1 MPYPEMLHLAGWE
14 ITDHRDLT
22 GVYEVTLGRM
32 LEKLETHA
40 EEIANLIGDD
50 DAADER
56 ARRRAALEAVEQGL
70 LRRELFGV
78 VPKAWEK

>member
-1 MPYPEMLHLAGWE
+1 MLRQTGWA
-14 ITDHRDLT
+14 ITDYRDLT
-22 GVYEVTLGRM
+22 GEYEVTLGRM
-32 LEKLETHA
+32 LEKLEIYA

-70 LRRELFGV
+70 LQRELFAV
-78 VPKAWEK
+78 VPQVREK